1 MAEHDSSSSRHKKP
15 WAITSFGILVAIGL
29 ISMPFVAGKPDA
41 AKMPDIIRFIG
52 HFHPVLL
59 HLPIGVFILILLQE
73 LGAIFGKRHHEQ
85 VANTAMFPLFF
96 GSASAI
102 VAVIAGFLL
111 F

>member
-1 MAEHDSSSSRHKKP
+1 MAEHDSSSTRHKKP
-15 WAITSFGILVAIGL
+15 WAITSFGTLVAIGL

-73 LGAIFGKRHHEQ
+73 LSVVFGKRFHGK
-85 VANTAMFPLFF
+85 VADTTMFPLFF
-96 GSASAI
+96 GASSAI
-102 VAVIAGFLL
+102 LAVIAGFLL
-111 F
+111 